1 MQYDKG
7 KLNKIDV
14 STWEVMH
21 LKAIVY
27 IRCFINMSLCNNFNE
42 QTNVDDLWKM
52 IRLMFENKNVVNKV
66 SVFKKIVRL
75 RYQDGLSMVEHLNAF
90 QGLINQI
97 VSLEIPLAYEVL
109 ALLVLGSLLDSSE
122 THVVT
127 LGNSTP
133 QGKQLTLDTL
143 KSSLLNEVLDK
154 RTKSP
159 TLTIWP

>member
-1 MQYDKG
+1 MIGSNYSVWKSKMRDMLVCKALWLSMQYDKG

-90 QGLINQI
+90 QGLIN
-97 VSLEIPLAYEVL
+97 
-109 ALLVLGSLLDSSE
+109 
-122 THVVT
+122 
-127 LGNSTP
+127 
-133 QGKQLTLDTL
+133 
-143 KSSLLNEVLDK
+143 
-154 RTKSP
+154 
-159 TLTIWP
+159 

>member
-1 MQYDKG
+1 
-7 KLNKIDV
+7 
-14 STWEVMH
+14 
-21 LKAIVY
+21 
-27 IRCFINMSLCNNFNE
+27 
-42 QTNVDDLWKM
+42 
-52 IRLMFENKNVVNKV
+52 MFETNISLNRV
-66 SVFKKIVRL
+66 SVVRKIARL
-75 RYQDGLSMVEHLNAF
+75 RYQDGSSMVEHLNAF

-109 ALLVLGSLLDSSE
+109 ALLVLGSLPDSSE

-159 TLTIWP
+159 TLTIRPYSQKVTLIEKGESREMLKLGISPNLGRSLKEG